1 MSPSRSSHADTLTG
15 GDEITV
21 DYATFSTLHEWS
33 MRCRCGT
40 KHCRGV
46 VTGNDWRLQEL
57 QARYGDRWSENAQR
71 LISQRA
77 MSPDVRGGAGL
88 SEQVSGRRLRRAG
101 GPIWPVE
108 APTVP
113 VVGSSGRRD
122 VRGGQALADSEMRI
136 VEQALPGIGMR
147 YEFDTGERG
156 RLYVIARRDGRCEFG
171 VMAEGDEPEVQ
182 VQLSRESV
190 VTVAALLLGSR
201 FSVDTR
207 DDVWTSSDEVVVDVV
222 EVEEGSPA
230 IGRSKAEL
238 ELDDPDAVVLAVMSD
253 STPDLVESETEHL
266 CQVGDR
272 IVVAARGARIGQV
285 VASLRS
291 GSSPSS

>member
-1 MSPSRSSHADTLTG
+1 M
-15 GDEITV
+15 
-21 DYATFSTLHEWS
+21 
-33 MRCRCGT
+33 
-40 KHCRGV
+40 
-46 VTGNDWRLQEL
+46 
-57 QARYGDRWSENAQR
+57 
-71 LISQRA
+71 
-77 MSPDVRGGAGL
+77 
-88 SEQVSGRRLRRAG
+88 
-101 GPIWPVE
+101 
-108 APTVP
+108 
-113 VVGSSGRRD
+113 
-122 VRGGQALADSEMRI
+122 ADSEMRI
-136 VEQALPGIGMR
+136 VEQALPGIGVR

-156 RLYVIARRDGRCEFG
+156 RLYVISRRDGRCEFG
-171 VMAEGDEPEVQ
+171 VMADGDEPEVH

-253 STPDLVESETEHL
+253 TTPDLVESETEHL

-272 IVVAARGARIGQV
+272 IVVAARGARIAQV
-285 VASLRS
+285 VVALRS
-291 GSSPSS
+291 RSSPTSS